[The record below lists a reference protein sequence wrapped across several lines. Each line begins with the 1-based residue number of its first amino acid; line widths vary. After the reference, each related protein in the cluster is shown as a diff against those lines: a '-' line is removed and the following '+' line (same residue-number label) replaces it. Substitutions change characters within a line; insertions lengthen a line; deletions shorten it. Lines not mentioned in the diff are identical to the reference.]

1 LRIKLLLDE
10 NLDVKLRFRFGPTH
24 EVMTVRQ
31 MDWLGK
37 ENGELLQLMQA
48 HGFEVLV
55 TSDKNIQHQ
64 QNWQRYPLP
73 VIVLAVRPKIYSE
86 LVKLVPQVL
95 ALLAQPELAG
105 SGHIIQA
112 APIS

>member
-1 LRIKLLLDE
+1 MRLLLDE

-37 ENGELLQLMQA
+37 KNGELLQLMQA
-48 HGFEVLV
+48 HGFEALI
-55 TSDKNIQHQ
+55 TGDKNIQHQ

-73 VIVLAVRPKIYSE
+73 VLVLVARPKIYTE

-95 ALLAQPELAG
+95 SLLAQPELAG
-105 SGHIIQA
+105 GVHII
-112 APIS
+112 SLEL

>member
-1 LRIKLLLDE
+1 MKLLLDE

-37 ENGELLQLMQA
+37 ENGELLQLMQT
-48 HGFEVLV
+48 HGFEVLI
-55 TSDKNIQHQ
+55 TGDKNIQHQ

-73 VIVLAVRPKIYSE
+73 VIVLVARPKIYTE

-95 ALLAQPELAG
+95 ELLAQLGLAG
-105 SGHIIQA
+105 GVHLVQQEL
-112 APIS
+112 

>member
-1 LRIKLLLDE
+1 MKLLLDE

-37 ENGELLQLMQA
+37 ENGELLHLMQA
-48 HGFEVLV
+48 NGFEALI
-55 TSDKNIQHQ
+55 TGDKNIQHQ

-73 VIVLAVRPKIYSE
+73 VIVLVARLKIYAE

-95 ALLAQPELAG
+95 ALLAQPDLAG
-105 SGHIIQA
+105 GVHVVQA
-112 APIS
+112 

>member
-1 LRIKLLLDE
+1 MKLLLDE

-37 ENGELLQLMQA
+37 ENGELLQLMQDN
-48 HGFEVLV
+48 GFEVLI
-55 TSDKNIQHQ
+55 TGDKNIQHQ

-73 VIVLAVRPKIYSE
+73 VIVLVARPKIYAE

-95 ALLAQPELAG
+95 ALLSQPELAG
-105 SGHIIQA
+105 GVHVVQP
-112 APIS
+112 AP

>member
-1 LRIKLLLDE
+1 MKLLLDE

-48 HGFEVLV
+48 NGFDVLV
-55 TSDKNIQHQ
+55 TGDKNIQHQ

-73 VIVLAVRPKIYSE
+73 IIVLVARPKIYAE
-86 LVKLVPQVL
+86 LVKLVPQVV
-95 ALLAQPELAG
+95 ALLAQLDLAG
-105 SGHIIQA
+105 GVHVVQA
-112 APIS
+112 

>member
-1 LRIKLLLDE
+1 MKLLLDE

-48 HGFEVLV
+48 HSFEVLI
-55 TSDKNIQHQ
+55 TGDKNIQHQ

-73 VIVLAVRPKIYSE
+73 VIVLVARPKIYTE
-86 LVKLVPQVL
+86 LVKLVPQVIT
-95 ALLAQPELAG
+95 LLAQPGLAG
-105 SGHIIQA
+105 GVHVVNLGE
-112 APIS
+112 

>member
-1 LRIKLLLDE
+1 MKLLLDE

-37 ENGELLQLMQA
+37 ENGELLQLMQG
-48 HGFEVLV
+48 HGFEALI
-55 TSDKNIQHQ
+55 TGDKNIQHQ

-73 VIVLAVRPKIYSE
+73 VLVLVARPKIYAE
-86 LVKLVPQVL
+86 LLKLVPKVL
-95 ALLAQPELAG
+95 ALLAQPGLAG
-105 SGHIIQA
+105 GVHMVQLA
-112 APIS
+112 A